1 MWSTRAE
8 GEVLPLLARSGN
20 LSSGTI
26 SVLPC
31 VIMMTIPETKETL
44 MANEVIAVIS
54 VLAAVSICVLIVHMR
69 HKARREPSHDDPQ
82 ARMVHQPVQTAQSRP
97 RKVGTHRCS
106 AAAARN
112 GNGEHNQ
119 RRKCFLAA
127 RGCKESVA
135 FQAQATPEG
144 SNQRIL
150 AGISENLRRSVIK
163 PVPTYSTVSQP
174 EAQRDP
180 EYVRVKKRIITP
192 HGQVRFSILK
202 DSVSVN
208 MLAVFRRAFLDW
220 KTPYDLI
227 AFLPAYL
234 EVEAEIFHDQLLL
247 IGTAGHH
254 EKLAIPIRSFNLDSN
269 VLDCFDFITD
279 DRTATNTPAVLAVCD
294 DEIEIVCRGVITQ
307 PVFLK
312 PERDPSDVKFLVERY
327 PQALHNG

>member
-1 MWSTRAE
+1 MWS
-8 GEVLPLLARSGN
+8 
-20 LSSGTI
+20 
-26 SVLPC
+26 
-31 VIMMTIPETKETL
+31 IPQTKETL
-44 MANEVIAVIS
+44 MANGVIVQIAVIS
-54 VLAAVSICVLIVHMR
+54 VLAAISISLLLVYTR
-69 HKARREPSHDDPQ
+69 QKARREPSHTNTQTRVAVKVVQQVEKSERRPAKSEPVAALQKPLEKEREATSALKVETADTRSTANLSSSPDD
-82 ARMVHQPVQTAQSRP
+82 A
-97 RKVGTHRCS
+97 
-106 AAAARN
+106 N
-112 GNGEHNQ
+112 I
-119 RRKCFLAA
+119 
-127 RGCKESVA
+127 SVA
-135 FQAQATPEG
+135 FQAPPTSEG

-174 EAQRDP
+174 EMQRDP

-202 DSVSVN
+202 DSISVN

-227 AFLPAYL
+227 AFLPPYL
-234 EVEAEIFHDQLLL
+234 EPEAEIFHDQLLL

-279 DRTATNTPAVLAVCD
+279 DRTATNTPAVLVVSD
-294 DEIEIVCRGVITQ
+294 DEIEIVTRGVITQ

-312 PERDPSDVKFLVERY
+312 PERDPSEVKFLVERY
-327 PQALHNG
+327 PQALQNG

>member
-1 MWSTRAE
+1 
-8 GEVLPLLARSGN
+8 
-20 LSSGTI
+20 
-26 SVLPC
+26 
-31 VIMMTIPETKETL
+31 

-54 VLAAVSICVLIVHMR
+54 VLAAVSICVLIVYMR
-69 HKARREPSHDDPQ
+69 HKARRDPSHDVPH

-97 RKVGTHRCS
+97 VNS
-106 AAAARN
+106 VPIAAPQPLEMETASTINDAN
-112 GNGEHNQ
+112 VS
-119 RRKCFLAA
+119 LPPDDA
-127 RGCKESVA
+127 KESVA

-202 DSVSVN
+202 DSISVN

-220 KTPYDLI
+220 KTPYDLV

-279 DRTATNTPAVLAVCD
+279 DRTATNTPAVLAICD

-327 PQALHNG
+327 PQALQNG